1 MDGWSHHL
9 ELSFENSGQGKYQV
23 QRGRTYS
30 HAINVFISS
39 TKFQKW
45 CLLSCTC
52 YNVCIEGFVK
62 IGAHRLVK

>member
-39 TKFQKW
+39 TKFQK
-45 CLLSCTC
+45 
-52 YNVCIEGFVK
+52 
-62 IGAHRLVK
+62 